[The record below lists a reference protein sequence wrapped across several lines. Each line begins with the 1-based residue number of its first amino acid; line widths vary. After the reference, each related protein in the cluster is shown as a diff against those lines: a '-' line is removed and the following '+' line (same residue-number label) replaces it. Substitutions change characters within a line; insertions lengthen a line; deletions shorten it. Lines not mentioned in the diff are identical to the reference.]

1 MWAHNKPSIRALLLG
16 LAISELCPAQTVLN
30 TSRFHILG
38 SDLAVFESEEKRTDL
53 RCEATAVNPQLDFD
67 LRAHVGYNVVI
78 PMQELAG
85 PRQRL
90 RIMARVT
97 PAGKPEKT
105 FFLVDRIQ
113 VPAIDEDAKGSA
125 GISGEFMAG
134 PGKYAVDWLMR
145 DGRERVCSNHWE
157 FTVKPNDKGVL
168 PGVAPE
174 TITEAPKDPFAEQ
187 SPPKQLTPGQP
198 LHIKFLVNF
207 STMNDRESAMKP
219 RDVAALVAMLRGVA
233 QLPQVGRFSIVAFAM
248 SEEKVIYRED
258 NVPKIDFP
266 ALGKAVKSIHTG
278 VVDYSQLADP
288 ESKTR
293 FLTSLL
299 TEHVGLNG
307 AGEQASDPDAII
319 LVGPKVMLDKKL
331 DKDTIEESAQTHVP
345 VFYLNYNPD
354 PIGNP
359 WKGAIDSV
367 LKAYR
372 GLAYTITAPR
382 DFGSALADMT
392 TRLRPGSNSMVA
404 REEVQ

>member
-1 MWAHNKPSIRALLLG
+1 MWAHNNTPVRALLLG
-16 LAISELCPAQTVLN
+16 LAISELCTSQTVLN
-30 TSRFHILG
+30 TLRFHILG

-53 RCEATAVNPQLDFD
+53 RCEAAAVSPQLDFD
-67 LRAHVGYNVVI
+67 LRAHVGYNVLI
-78 PMQELAG
+78 PMQELTG
-85 PRQRL
+85 PPQRL

-97 PAGKPEKT
+97 PASQPENS
-105 FFLVDRIQ
+105 FFLVDRTQ
-113 VPAIDEDAKGSA
+113 VPAISEDAKGTA
-125 GISGEFMAG
+125 EVSGEFLAG
-134 PGKYAVDWLMR
+134 PGRYRVDWLMR
-145 DGRERVCSNHWE
+145 DGRERVCSTHWE
-157 FTVKPNDKGVL
+157 FTVKPNEKGVL
-168 PGVAPE
+168 PGIAPE
-174 TITEAPKDPFAEQ
+174 TITESPKDPFAEQ
-187 SPPKQLTPGQP
+187 SPPKQLAAGQP
-198 LHIKFLVNF
+198 LHVKFLVNF
-207 STMNDRESAMKP
+207 STVTSGEPAMKP

-233 QLPQVGRFSIVAFAM
+233 QLPRVGRFSIVAFTM

-266 ALGKAVKSIHTG
+266 ALGEAVKGIHAGT
-278 VVDYSQLADP
+278 VDYRQLADP

-299 TEHVGLNG
+299 TEHAGLKG
-307 AGEQASDPDAII
+307 AGQEASDPDAII

-331 DKDTIEESAQTHVP
+331 DKDVIEESAQTRVA

-354 PIGNP
+354 PTGNP

-392 TRLRPGSNSMVA
+392 TRLRPGANSMVA
-404 REEVQ
+404 RDELH